1 MRGLFGLAMVMMLLA
16 APTAHATCTVSA
28 SGVAF
33 GEYLGVKT
41 QSTGTVTVNCNAGTA
56 AYTFTIAL
64 STGAGT
70 YAQRKMSNGTGTL
83 DYQLF
88 RQAYTS
94 TWGDGT
100 GGSNTVAGSIPA
112 AGGAETFNVYGG
124 IPVAT
129 PTGGVYTDLITAT
142 VTGTGT
148 GTPTTQFV
156 VTALV
161 KPACTVS
168 ANPLNFGIYTGVAL
182 SATTTLAVI
191 CTNTTPYYVNLNN
204 GQNYAC
210 CWYNRMIGP
219 GGQLLSY
226 ELYQDAA
233 HTVPWWDTV
242 NSDGQA
248 GTGTGQTQSLTV
260 YGLTFAQ
267 GNALQNA
274 NVTPGAYVDTV
285 TVTLTY

>member
-1 MRGLFGLAMVMMLLA
+1 MRRLFALAVVMLLVA
-16 APTAHATCTVSA
+16 TTAHATCTVSA

-33 GEYLGVKT
+33 GEYLGAKI
-41 QSTGTVTVNCNAGTA
+41 QSTGTVTVNCNAGTGT
-56 AYTFTIAL
+56 YTFTIAL

-70 YAQRKMSNGTGTL
+70 YAQRTMSNGTGTL
-83 DYQLF
+83 GYQLF

-112 AGGAETFNVYGG
+112 AGGTQVFNVYGG

-148 GTPTTQFV
+148 GAPTTQFT

-168 ANPLNFGIYTGVAL
+168 TNPLNFGVYIGVAL
-182 SATTTLAVI
+182 SATTTLAVT
-191 CTNTTPYYVNLNN
+191 CTNTTPYYVNLDN
-204 GQNYAC
+204 GQNYSC

-242 NSDGQA
+242 NKDGEA
-248 GTGTGQTQSLTV
+248 GTGTGNAQTLTV
-260 YGLTFAQ
+260 YGLVFDR
-267 GNALQNA
+267 GNALQNT
-274 NVTPGAYVDTV
+274 NVTPGAYADTV
-285 TVTLTY
+285 AVTLTY